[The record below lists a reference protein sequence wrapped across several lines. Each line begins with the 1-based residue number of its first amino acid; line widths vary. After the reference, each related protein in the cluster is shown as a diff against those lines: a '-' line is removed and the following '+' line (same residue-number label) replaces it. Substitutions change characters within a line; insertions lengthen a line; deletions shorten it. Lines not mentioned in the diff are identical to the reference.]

1 MLRQTLGEDNWW
13 RAINYY
19 LRKYANQPVETEQFR
34 IAIEESTGQAMD
46 WFFDEWL
53 YKMGHPI
60 FRVTQDYDP
69 AAKALKLS
77 VEQLQTID
85 STSQFPQVALFQT
98 PVEIEIGTASGT
110 RLERVQILPKK
121 EQSFTLM
128 VDSKPLLVNFD
139 YRGTLIKEMLFDKTT
154 AELAYQ
160 LARDEDVLGRVWALN
175 QLAGRVTAVTT
186 AENEKQRIAA
196 ELANAVT
203 RDKFWGVRLDAAS
216 ALANVKDPS
225 ARRALIA
232 ATNDPNARVRAGAVT
247 SLASS
252 KDPSLATLYEKLL
265 SDQSYGVIKAATL
278 ALGETRSAG
287 AFEAL
292 AKLLNIPSWRDNI
305 KVSVLS
311 GLAALQDKRALDV
324 AFRFAERG
332 NPAQVRAAAVRLLG
346 KIGGDDPK
354 AFTVI
359 ADIATKA
366 FASGDFNLATAVGEA
381 LVGLGD
387 PRGLAVLEQISRNAS
402 VTPRLKDRLSQ
413 YEEQLRKAVA
423 GSPHTRTTQP

>member
-1 MLRQTLGEDNWW
+1 
-13 RAINYY
+13 
-19 LRKYANQPVETEQFR
+19 
-34 IAIEESTGQAMD
+34 
-46 WFFDEWL
+46 
-53 YKMGHPI
+53 
-60 FRVTQDYDP
+60 VTQDYDP

-175 QLAGRVTAVTT
+175 QLAGRVTAVMT

-311 GLAALQDKRALDV
+311 GLAALQDRRALDV

-332 NPAQVRAAAVRLLG
+332 NPAQVRVAAVRLLG
-346 KIGGDDPK
+346 KIGGDDLK